1 MRLHKVLLVF
11 AMLFLASTA
20 LRAQEGAANS
30 SSDDSFWV
38 NYWAQPK
45 IILFGQ
51 EEDDFYKNTQSIVF
65 PWNDFENPVDAS
77 VLDANVQW
85 LKDHPDV
92 HFYVSGY
99 ASAEG
104 TLVYNLSLSQ
114 QRADWV
120 KQTLISRGIAENRM
134 ETAVG
139 WGTLYPVCADF
150 SQDCLAKNRL
160 VRLSYAPVGANLV
173 GQVYTAH

>member
-114 QRADWV
+114 QR
-120 KQTLISRGIAENRM
+120 
-134 ETAVG
+134 
-139 WGTLYPVCADF
+139 TLYPVCADF

-160 VRLSYAPVGANLV
+160 VRLSYAPVSANLV
-173 GQVYTAH
+173 GQVHTAH